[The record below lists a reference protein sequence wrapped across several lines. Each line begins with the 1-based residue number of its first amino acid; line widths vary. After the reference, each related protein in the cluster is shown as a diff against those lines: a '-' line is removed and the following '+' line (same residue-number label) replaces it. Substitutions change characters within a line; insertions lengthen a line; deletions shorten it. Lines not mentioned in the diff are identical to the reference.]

1 MNLEQMREILAT
13 VASFDGRSIDRRVI
27 EDWHAAIG
35 ALSPDLALAAVRAW
49 YTENSGYIQPR
60 NVLDAAARIAGY
72 DRPDSVTARRLEGR
86 PLPFGDEPLAAP
98 LNIERKAIK

>member
-1 MNLEQMREILAT
+1 MTLEQMRELLAT

-35 ALSPDLALAAVRAW
+35 PLSPDLALAAVRAW
-49 YTENSGYIQPR
+49 YTENAGYIQPR
-60 NVLDAAARIAGY
+60 NVLDVAARIGGFSQ
-72 DRPDSVTARRLEGR
+72 PDSITARRLEGR

-98 LNIERKAIK
+98 IKLERKEIQ